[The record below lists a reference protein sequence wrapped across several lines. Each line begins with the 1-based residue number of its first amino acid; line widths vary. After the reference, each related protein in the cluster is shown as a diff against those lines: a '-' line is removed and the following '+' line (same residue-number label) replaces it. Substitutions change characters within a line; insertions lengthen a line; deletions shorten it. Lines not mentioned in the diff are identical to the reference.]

1 MTEERNVSRLED
13 KLKGTLRPIAARK
26 EFVHGLG
33 GRIRR
38 LGRTVRQAGAGTWQ
52 FLLLTL
58 AGLFSL
64 GVLLAVAGRA
74 LFKLFEVREKD
85 SEGI

>member
-1 MTEERNVSRLED
+1 
-13 KLKGTLRPIAARK
+13 
-26 EFVHGLG
+26 
-33 GRIRR
+33 
-38 LGRTVRQAGAGTWQ
+38 VRQAGAGTWQ

-74 LFKLFEVREKD
+74 LFKLFEVPEKD